1 MAKAEI
7 IKKER
12 KMKKTNKKGFTIVE
26 LVIVIAVIAI
36 LAAVLIPTFTNVVE
50 KANQSAALQACE
62 TEYKQMAI
70 AAASNG
76 TTVDESVVFCK
87 GKYYFSLENGGM
99 TACDSSK
106 VSGKTP
112 TNLANGVKVY
122 GKVGVKIADKSI
134 ADKLSGTTYYKDNNY
149 ANIDKL
155 ITFENSSIIY
165 NENGITVFNFT
176 ATNVIT
182 SGKISFSMWYEANAA
197 DHAQAVSEC
206 NCTTITTKEEAIGY
220 YTYILNTAS
229 GTVSGIFYYGA

>member
-1 MAKAEI
+1 
-7 IKKER
+7 
-12 KMKKTNKKGFTIVE
+12 MKKTNKKGFTIVE

-76 TTVDESVVFCK
+76 TTVGESVIFCK

-106 VSGKTP
+106 VSTDLKAAD
-112 TNLANGVKVY
+112 LANGVKVF

-134 ADKLSGTTYYKDNNY
+134 ADSLSGTTYYKDNNY

-155 ITFENSSIIY
+155 ITFENSSIKGLTIY
-165 NENGITVFNFT
+165 NENSITVFNFT

-182 SGKISFSMWYEANAA
+182 SGKISFSMWYEANAV

>member
-1 MAKAEI
+1 MVVWQPFMAKAEI

-106 VSGKTP
+106 VSGKKP
-112 TNLANGVKVY
+112 TNLANGVNVY
-122 GKVGVKIADKSI
+122 LKDTSATLNETWSSSGRGNLDAICIATKQKGVTLYVYDEDGNLFYTESI
-134 ADKLSGTTYYKDNNY
+134 ASNATVN
-149 ANIDKL
+149 
-155 ITFENSSIIY
+155 
-165 NENGITVFNFT
+165 NGIYFWMYNSDTN
-176 ATNVIT
+176 ATGAGTWINRP
-182 SGKISFSMWYEANAA
+182 
-197 DHAQAVSEC
+197 
-206 NCTTITTKEEAIGY
+206 TTKEAAIGY
-220 YTYILNTAS
+220 YYFTV